1 MALAGLALI
10 TWSAWIPAK
19 ALLAQEL
26 LAQAWQQTLLGE
38 ERVRPWPWAD
48 TWPVA
53 RLRTTDG
60 QSLYVLAG
68 ASGASMSFGP
78 GHVSTSAP
86 PGAADNV
93 ALAGHRDTH
102 FAFLE
107 YLKPGDVLTL
117 ETASTPTR
125 YVVESAEIVHES
137 RVDVLERTGRAEL
150 TLITCFPFDA
160 VVPGGPLR
168 FVVHAAASHSEIA
181 EVTGALPPRGSRTI
195 SRIAPSWALV
205 LRSWNRS
212 RGKSCLAQIIGT
224 QIPIGTP
231 RTNNKR

>member
-1 MALAGLALI
+1 MSSRLTQCIVISMALAGLALI

-117 ETASTPTR
+117 ETASTLTR

-168 FVVHAAASHSEIA
+168 FVVHAAARTPKSPARFRPAARGRSA
-181 EVTGALPPRGSRTI
+181 ESPRPGR
-195 SRIAPSWALV
+195 
-205 LRSWNRS
+205 
-212 RGKSCLAQIIGT
+212 
-224 QIPIGTP
+224 
-231 RTNNKR
+231 

>member
-1 MALAGLALI
+1 MSYRYLAGVGKRGLLFSTLTLAARRIARHLI
-10 TWSAWIPAK
+10 
-19 ALLAQEL
+19 
-26 LAQAWQQTLLGE
+26 
-38 ERVRPWPWAD
+38 
-48 TWPVA
+48 
-53 RLRTTDG
+53 
-60 QSLYVLAG
+60 
-68 ASGASMSFGP
+68 
-78 GHVSTSAP
+78 
-86 PGAADNV
+86 PGAQGIGKTSCV
-93 ALAGHRDTH
+93 SHPT
-102 FAFLE
+102 
-107 YLKPGDVLTL
+107 GDVLTL
-117 ETASTPTR
+117 ETASTLTR

-168 FVVHAAASHSEIA
+168 FVVHAAAGHSESA

>member
-1 MALAGLALI
+1 MSSRLTQCIVISMALAGLALI

-93 ALAGHRDTH
+93 AL
-102 FAFLE
+102 LE

-137 RVDVLERTGRAEL
+137 RVDVLGRTGRSEL

-168 FVVHAAASHSEIA
+168 FVVHAAARTPKSPARLRPAARGRSA
-181 EVTGALPPRGSRTI
+181 ESPRPGR
-195 SRIAPSWALV
+195 
-205 LRSWNRS
+205 
-212 RGKSCLAQIIGT
+212 
-224 QIPIGTP
+224 
-231 RTNNKR
+231 

>member
-1 MALAGLALI
+1 MNPRLMSRVVGLMTLI
-10 TWSAWIPAK
+10 GFGLLTWSAWIPTK
-19 ALLAQEL
+19 AWVAQGLLAH
-26 LAQAWQQTLLGE
+26 AWQRTMLGE

-53 RLRTTDG
+53 RLSTADG
-60 QSLYVLAG
+60 ESLYILAG
-68 ASGASMSFGP
+68 ASGASMAFGP
-78 GHVSTSAP
+78 GHVSSSAP

-107 YLKPGDVLTL
+107 HLKSGQEVSL
-117 ETASTPTR
+117 ETRTGTTR
-125 YVVESAEIVHES
+125 YIVGAAEVLHES

-168 FVVHAAASHSEIA
+168 YVVHAAAASRLSDA
-181 EVTGALPPRGSRTI
+181 EEDSSPPNIERSIRAY
-195 SRIAPSWALV
+195 RLV
-205 LRSWNRS
+205 GEHR
-212 RGKSCLAQIIGT
+212 
-224 QIPIGTP
+224 
-231 RTNNKR
+231 